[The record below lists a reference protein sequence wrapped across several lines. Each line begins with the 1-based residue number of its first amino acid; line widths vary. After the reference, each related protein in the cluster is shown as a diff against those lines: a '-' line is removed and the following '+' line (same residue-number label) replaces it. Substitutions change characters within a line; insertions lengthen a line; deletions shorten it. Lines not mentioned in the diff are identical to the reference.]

1 LREWLA
7 AKVLVDIVFLFLA
20 EVNEM
25 SLLPTLDYILVIA
38 LQLHLALSDEIVI
51 LSGQENLLSFLKL
64 RYEWLTLLILILK
77 R

>member
-1 LREWLA
+1 MREWLA
-7 AKVLVDIVFLFLA
+7 AKVLVDIIFLFLA
-20 EVNEM
+20 KVNEM
-25 SLLPTLDYILVIA
+25 PLLPALDYLLVIA

>member
-1 LREWLA
+1 MA
-7 AKVLVDIVFLFLA
+7 AKVLVDIFFLFLT

-25 SLLPTLDYILVIA
+25 SLLPTLDNMLVIA